1 MDLERNIQN
10 LFDDQPSEID
20 ADNFLTKLHKTRETR
35 LRNKQR
41 ITYGV
46 SSLVVVMLVGIIS
59 ITQLSNNSMPAN
71 YNYYLS
77 SGEMSEDMQD
87 QYYDELMIYL
97 ADQSDDVWS
106 AMELYYEISNENIS
120 GE

>member
-1 MDLERNIQN
+1 MDLEKNIQN

-41 ITYGV
+41 LTYGV
-46 SSLVVVMLVGIIS
+46 STLAVVLLIGLIS
-59 ITQLSNNSMPAN
+59 ITQLTTNSLETNYDYHLSNGE
-71 YNYYLS
+71 LS
-77 SGEMSEDMQD
+77 EEMQV

-106 AMELYYEISNENIS
+106 AIELYYEISNENIS